1 MWLQKQYQQ
10 ACVKLI
16 MLILNSTDISILGL
30 FLIDRWE
37 LKQFKMHTSMW
48 KFTFLNKSDVKTEKK
63 DGIETA
69 FLFTYC

>member
-16 MLILNSTDISILGL
+16 MLILNSTDISILEL

-37 LKQFKMHTSMW
+37 LKQFKMHSQYVEIYFP
-48 KFTFLNKSDVKTEKK
+48 K
-63 DGIETA
+63 
-69 FLFTYC
+69 